1 LPNDARRKSV
11 IDAGLTK
18 FPKVTVILRGY
29 NYEQIRCVV
38 RSMVGTKLGA
48 IEVAM
53 NTPGAAQIIEKVVK
67 EFGDDILVGAG
78 TVISATRAN
87 AAVEAGARFAL
98 SPICFTEEIFRI
110 CKANGLLTVPSAF
123 SPSEVWNM
131 LEMGADIVKIF
142 PAGTLG
148 PKYVK
153 DIQAPLNPMP
163 IMVVGGVNGDN
174 CQEFFDEGA
183 SYAGIGS
190 GIFKPEDIVSMN
202 DEGLRQSIADF
213 ETKVRW

>member
-1 LPNDARRKSV
+1 V
-11 IDAGLTK
+11 IDPSLTK

-29 NYEQIRCVV
+29 DYEQVRCVV
-38 RSMVGTKLGA
+38 KNMVGTKLGA
-48 IEVAM
+48 VEVAM
-53 NTPGAAQIIEKVVK
+53 NTPSAAQTIERVAR
-67 EFGDDILVGAG
+67 EFGDDVLVGAG
-78 TVISATRAN
+78 TVISAARAY

-98 SPICFTEEIFRI
+98 SPICFTEEIFSI
-110 CKANGLLTVPSAF
+110 CKANGLMTVPSAF

-131 LEMGADIVKIF
+131 FEMGADIVKIF

-153 DIQAPLNPMP
+153 DIQAPLDSIP

-190 GIFKPEDIVSMN
+190 GIFDPKHIVKMDDKGLKADIK
-202 DEGLRQSIADF
+202 AF
-213 ETKVRW
+213 EEKVRW

>member
-1 LPNDARRKSV
+1 M
-11 IDAGLTK
+11 IDPSITK

-29 NYEQIRCVV
+29 TYEQVRCVV
-38 RSMVGTKLGA
+38 KNMVGTRLRA
-48 IEVAM
+48 VEVAM
-53 NTPGAAQIIEKVVK
+53 NTTDAAKIIEGVSR
-67 EFGDDILVGAG
+67 EFGDEVLVGAG
-78 TVISATRAN
+78 TVISSVRAN

-98 SPICFTEEIFRI
+98 SPICFTQEIFSI
-110 CKANGLLTVPSAF
+110 CKANGLMTVPSAF

-131 LEMGADIVKIF
+131 FEMGADIVKVF

-148 PKYVK
+148 PKYVR

-174 CQEFFDEGA
+174 CQEFFDNGA

-190 GIFKPEDIVSMN
+190 GIFDPKHIIEADDAGLKADI
-202 DEGLRQSIADF
+202 EAF
-213 ETKVRW
+213 EQKVRW

>member
-1 LPNDARRKSV
+1 M
-11 IDAGLTK
+11 IDPSLTK

-29 NYEQIRCVV
+29 DYEQVRCVV
-38 RSMVGTKLGA
+38 KNMVGTKLGA
-48 IEVAM
+48 VEVAM
-53 NTPGAAQIIEKVVK
+53 NTPSAAQTIERVAR
-67 EFGDDILVGAG
+67 EFGDDVLVGAG
-78 TVISATRAN
+78 TVISAARAY

-98 SPICFTEEIFRI
+98 SPICFTEEIFSI
-110 CKANGLLTVPSAF
+110 CKANGLMTVPSAF

-131 LEMGADIVKIF
+131 FEMGADIVKIF

-153 DIQAPLNPMP
+153 DIQAPLDSIP

-183 SYAGIGS
+183 SYAGICS
-190 GIFKPEDIVSMN
+190 GIFDPKHIVKMDDKGLKADIK
-202 DEGLRQSIADF
+202 AF
-213 ETKVRW
+213 EEKVRW

>member
-1 LPNDARRKSV
+1 M
-11 IDAGLTK
+11 IDPSLTK

-29 NYEQIRCVV
+29 DYEQVRCVV
-38 RSMVGTKLGA
+38 KSMVGTKLGA
-48 IEVAM
+48 VEIAM
-53 NTPGAAQIIEKVVK
+53 NTPGATQTIERVSK
-67 EFGDDILVGAG
+67 EFGNDVLIGAG
-78 TVISATRAN
+78 TVISATRAY

-98 SPICFTEEIFRI
+98 SPICFDEEIFRI
-110 CKANGLLTVPSAF
+110 CKANGLLAVPSAF

-131 LEMGADIVKIF
+131 FEMGADIVKVF

-190 GIFKPEDIVSMN
+190 GIFKPESVLSM
-202 DEGLRQSIADF
+202 DEGALKAQIAEF
-213 ETKVRW
+213 ESKVNWQ

>member
-1 LPNDARRKSV
+1 M
-11 IDAGLTK
+11 IDLSLTK

-29 NYEQIRCVV
+29 NYEQVRCVV
-38 RSMVGTKLGA
+38 KSMVGTKLGA
-48 IEVAM
+48 VEVAM
-53 NTPGAAQIIEKVVK
+53 NTPGAAQTIEKVVN
-67 EFGDDILVGAG
+67 EFGDDVLVGAG
-78 TVISATRAN
+78 TVICACLRGC
-87 AAVEAGARFAL
+87 VEAGARFAL
-98 SPICFTEEIFRI
+98 SPICFTEEIFSI

-131 LEMGADIVKIF
+131 FEMGADIVKIF

-148 PKYVK
+148 PKYIK

-183 SYAGIGS
+183 YAGIGS
-190 GIFKPEDIVSMN
+190 GIFNPKHIIEM
-202 DEGLRQSIADF
+202 DEGALKADIEAF
-213 ETKVRW
+213 EQKVRW

>member
-1 LPNDARRKSV
+1 M
-11 IDAGLTK
+11 IDLSLTK

-29 NYEQIRCVV
+29 NYEQVRCVV
-38 RSMVGTKLGA
+38 KSMVGTKLGA
-48 IEVAM
+48 VEVAM
-53 NTPGAAQIIEKVVK
+53 NTPGAAQTIEKVAN
-67 EFGDDILVGAG
+67 EFGDDVLVGAG
-78 TVISATRAN
+78 TVISTARAY

-98 SPICFTEEIFRI
+98 SPICFTEEIFSI

-131 LEMGADIVKIF
+131 FEMGADIVKVF

-148 PKYVK
+148 PKYIK
-153 DIQAPLNPMP
+153 DIQAPLNPMS

-190 GIFKPEDIVSMN
+190 GIFDPKHIIEM
-202 DEGLRQSIADF
+202 DEGALKADIEAF
-213 ETKVRW
+213 EQKVRW

>member
-1 LPNDARRKSV
+1 M
-11 IDAGLTK
+11 IDPSLTK

-29 NYEQIRCVV
+29 DYEQVRCVV
-38 RSMVGTKLGA
+38 KNMVGTKLGA
-48 IEVAM
+48 VEVAM
-53 NTPGAAQIIEKVVK
+53 NTPSAAQTIERVAR
-67 EFGDDILVGAG
+67 EFGDDVLVGAG
-78 TVISATRAN
+78 TVISAARAY

-98 SPICFTEEIFRI
+98 SPICFTEEIFSI
-110 CKANGLLTVPSAF
+110 CKANGLMTVPSAF

-131 LEMGADIVKIF
+131 FEMGADIVKIF

-153 DIQAPLNPMP
+153 DIQAPLDSIP
-163 IMVVGGVNGDN
+163 IMVVGGVNCDN

-190 GIFKPEDIVSMN
+190 GIFDPKHIVKMDDKGLKADIK
-202 DEGLRQSIADF
+202 AF
-213 ETKVRW
+213 EEKVRW

>member
-1 LPNDARRKSV
+1 M
-11 IDAGLTK
+11 IDFSLTK
-18 FPKVTVILRGY
+18 FPRVTVILRGY
-29 NYEQIRCVV
+29 NYEQVRCVAK
-38 RSMVGTKLGA
+38 SMVGTKLGA

-53 NTPGAAQIIEKVVK
+53 NTPAAAQIIERVAK
-67 EFGDDILVGAG
+67 EFGNDVLVGAG
-78 TVISATRAN
+78 TVTSAARAY
-87 AAVEAGARFAL
+87 AAVEADARFAL
-98 SPICFTEEIFRI
+98 SPICFTEEIFSI

-131 LEMGADIVKIF
+131 FQMGADIVKIF

-148 PKYVK
+148 PKYVR

-183 SYAGIGS
+183 SFAGIGS
-190 GIFKPEDIVSMN
+190 GIFDPKHIVEMDDSGLKADIEAF
-202 DEGLRQSIADF
+202 EG
-213 ETKVRW
+213 KVRW

>member
-1 LPNDARRKSV
+1 M
-11 IDAGLTK
+11 IDPSLTK

-29 NYEQIRCVV
+29 DYEQVRCVV
-38 RSMVGTKLGA
+38 RSMVGTRLGA
-48 IEVAM
+48 VEIAM
-53 NTPGAAQIIEKVVK
+53 NTSGAAQTIERVSK
-67 EFGDDILVGAG
+67 EFGNDVLIGAG
-78 TVISATRAN
+78 TVISAARAY

-98 SPICFTEEIFRI
+98 SPICFSDEIFRI
-110 CKANGLLTVPSAF
+110 CKANGLLSVPSAF

-131 LEMGADIVKIF
+131 FEMGADIVKVF

-174 CQEFFDEGA
+174 CQEFFDQGA

-190 GIFKPEDIVSMN
+190 GIFDPESVISM
-202 DEGLRQSIADF
+202 DEDALKAQIAEF
-213 ETKVRW
+213 ESKVNWQ

>member
-1 LPNDARRKSV
+1 
-11 IDAGLTK
+11 
-18 FPKVTVILRGY
+18 
-29 NYEQIRCVV
+29 
-38 RSMVGTKLGA
+38 MVGTKLGA
-48 IEVAM
+48 VEVAM
-53 NTPGAAQIIEKVVK
+53 NTPSAAQTIERVAR
-67 EFGDDILVGAG
+67 EFGDDVLVGAG
-78 TVISATRAN
+78 TVISAARAY

-98 SPICFTEEIFRI
+98 SPICFTEEIFSI
-110 CKANGLLTVPSAF
+110 CKANGLMTVPSAF

-131 LEMGADIVKIF
+131 FEMGADIVKIF

-153 DIQAPLNPMP
+153 DIQAPLDSIP

-190 GIFKPEDIVSMN
+190 GIFDPKHIVKMDDKGLKADIK
-202 DEGLRQSIADF
+202 AF
-213 ETKVRW
+213 EEKVRW

>member
-1 LPNDARRKSV
+1 M
-11 IDAGLTK
+11 IDPSLTK

-29 NYEQIRCVV
+29 DYEQVRCVV
-38 RSMVGTKLGA
+38 RSMVGTRLGA
-48 IEVAM
+48 VEIAM
-53 NTPGAAQIIEKVVK
+53 NTSGAAQTIERVSK
-67 EFGDDILVGAG
+67 EFGNDVLIGAG
-78 TVISATRAN
+78 TVISAARAY
-87 AAVEAGARFAL
+87 AAVGAGARFAL
-98 SPICFTEEIFRI
+98 SPICFSDEIFRI
-110 CKANGLLTVPSAF
+110 CKANGLLSVPSAF

-131 LEMGADIVKIF
+131 FEMGADIVKVF

-174 CQEFFDEGA
+174 CQEFFDQGA

-190 GIFKPEDIVSMN
+190 GIFDPESVISM
-202 DEGLRQSIADF
+202 DEDALKAQIAEF
-213 ETKVRW
+213 ESKVNWQ

>member
-1 LPNDARRKSV
+1 M
-11 IDAGLTK
+11 IDLSLTK

-29 NYEQIRCVV
+29 NYEQVRCVV
-38 RSMVGTKLGA
+38 KSMVGTRLGA
-48 IEVAM
+48 VEVAM
-53 NTPGAAQIIEKVVK
+53 NTPGAAQTIEMVAN
-67 EFGDDILVGAG
+67 EFGDDVLVGAG
-78 TVISATRAN
+78 TIISAARAY
-87 AAVEAGARFAL
+87 AAVEAGARFVL
-98 SPICFTEEIFRI
+98 SPICFTEEIFSI
-110 CKANGLLTVPSAF
+110 CKVNGLLTVPSAF

-131 LEMGADIVKIF
+131 FEMGADIVKIF

-190 GIFKPEDIVSMN
+190 GIFNPKHIIEM
-202 DEGLRQSIADF
+202 DEGALKADIEAF
-213 ETKVRW
+213 EQKVRW